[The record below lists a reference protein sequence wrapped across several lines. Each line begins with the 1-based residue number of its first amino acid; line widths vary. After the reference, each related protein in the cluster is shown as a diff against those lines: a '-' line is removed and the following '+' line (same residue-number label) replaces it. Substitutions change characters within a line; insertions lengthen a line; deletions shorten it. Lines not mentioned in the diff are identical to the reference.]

1 MCHISDGDDCKEERL
16 VLSVIMETICKIVFM
31 VLFTFAM
38 GENTQDMEDI
48 TEMMRE
54 MNTGLCKAVDQL
66 AETKIELA
74 ETKTKLMTNENDLA
88 TTNVALNEL
97 ARKNNELESEITR
110 MRNPPYMHACGYIYF
125 TDIKSATIPYST
137 LLYSS
142 TNTEGGGLDIASG
155 VFTSSYPGSYT
166 VTWALQAIDDAGQ
179 SSVAIYLQQ
188 NGQNIEES
196 RHLSYNTRPSGVVSD
211 QGIQHYYPYYIVLTL
226 YCRRQNNCT
235 TPGPGGHSTAL
246 L

>member
-1 MCHISDGDDCKEERL
+1 MG
-16 VLSVIMETICKIVFM
+16 VIMETLCKIVFM
-31 VLFTFAM
+31 FLFTFAM
-38 GENTQDMEDI
+38 G
-48 TEMMRE
+48 
-54 MNTGLCKAVDQL
+54 MNTRLCKAVDQL

-74 ETKTKLMTNENDLA
+74 ETKTKVMTTENDLA

-97 ARKNNELESEITR
+97 TRKNNELESEITR

-125 TDIKSATIPYST
+125 TDIKSTTIPYST

-211 QGIQHYYPYYIVLTL
+211 QGGRTMVLHLDQGDTLQL
-226 YCRRQNNCT
+226 YCEDCTNEIIYTTFCVSLT
-235 TPGPGGHSTAL
+235 TPDII
-246 L
+246 